1 MAISMPK
8 PLKLARKSPMLHE
21 EGAGLAGNKDRA
33 DGPTASRRKKLLF
46 ITNTRLGD
54 AVLTTGLLAE
64 AVERFWP
71 CEVTIACGPVP
82 APLFAAVPGLQRII
96 LLDKK
101 EKGVEWLRLWKY
113 AAQFYWDA
121 IIDLRNS
128 FVSYLTFRKKVFRY
142 AKMNTAEHKCAQLAK
157 VMKLAGVPYNRIWL
171 SDAAQK
177 RARELLPAGAP
188 ILALCPTS
196 GWAHKNWPAE
206 RTIEL
211 ARRLPFQRAA
221 ILSAPHERERI
232 TPIIDALRDELE
244 VIGLSETDPLEAA
257 ACLSRCAICVALDS
271 GLMHVSA
278 AVGTPT
284 LGIFGPTNDAVY
296 APHGPNTAIVRG
308 APYRKGLSDPGSL
321 MHAVSVES
329 VAEAVNKLMDRTI
342 GAHSPAPRRNTA

>member
-71 CEVTIACGPVP
+71 CDVTIACGPVP

-128 FVSYLTFRKKVFRY
+128 FVSYLILRKKVFRY
-142 AKMNTAEHKCAQLAK
+142 TRMNTAEHKCAQLAK

-196 GWAHKNWPAE
+196 GWGHKNWPAE
-206 RTIEL
+206 RVIEL

-221 ILSAPHERERI
+221 ILSAPRERERI
-232 TPIIDALRDELE
+232 TPIIDALRDKLE
-244 VIGLSETDPLEAA
+244 VIGLSDTDPLEAVPFPVRYLCGARFRPDACQRGGGHSDAWHIRANERCRICA
-257 ACLSRCAICVALDS
+257 AWPQHRYRPGRALPEGSVRSRR
-271 GLMHVSA
+271 
-278 AVGTPT
+278 
-284 LGIFGPTNDAVY
+284 
-296 APHGPNTAIVRG
+296 PHACGKCGKRG
-308 APYRKGLSDPGSL
+308 GGG
-321 MHAVSVES
+321 E
-329 VAEAVNKLMDRTI
+329 
-342 GAHSPAPRRNTA
+342 